1 VLIITITSMVLISIH
16 PFAFRK
22 LFLVIVAFLCFSAF
36 CLADPVLMV
45 RRYSN
50 HPAHI
55 GAVSAPAPAS
65 LEWQDTGL
73 TKSELEPLKSIDF
86 SPETKLQFTGSD
98 TPRADRTRLSPI
110 FGEAVCA
117 MQPLGSQAGLLAAP
131 RLPASGEI

>member
-1 VLIITITSMVLISIH
+1 MVLISIH

-86 SPETKLQFTGSD
+86 SRETKLQLQFTGSD
-98 TPRADRTRLSPI
+98 TPRADRTRLSSI
-110 FGEAVCA
+110 FWKAVCA
-117 MQPLGSQAGLLAAP
+117 MRPLGSQAGLLAAP
-131 RLPASGEI
+131 TLPASGEI